1 MIGTTI
7 SHYKILGKLGG
18 GGMGVVYKAQD
29 TKLERI
35 VAIKFLPRH
44 ISANSEERERF
55 KIEAKAAAALNHTN
69 IATIYAIEETDNEMF
84 IVMELIEGIELKEK
98 INPPMSPLGKRGI
111 KGGLPTE
118 EATNIAVQI
127 AQGLQAAHKKGILH
141 RDIKSSNI
149 MITKD
154 GKVKIM
160 DFGLAKI
167 KGGSELTKIGATV
180 GTAAYMSPEQ
190 AKGEEVDQRTDI
202 WSFGVVL
209 YEMLTGI
216 LPFKGEYEQA
226 VIYSVLNDSPAP
238 INTLSQNSLDGIEN
252 VIFKMLEKEPSLR
265 YESIDE
271 LLIDLNRIIND
282 NTETITIAGNK
293 ELKFTQLIKNIF
305 VKDKKQKK
313 IENARLLIPK
323 VKSLTENSKYLEA
336 YELAIQTGKILSKES
351 TLQELMP
358 VISDNLTINSQPKGA
373 SVYLKRFLS
382 EKHESGTDR
391 QYTGVTPIIN
401 LRIARGDYKIE
412 IEKEGYTSVERI
424 ASSSLNRAEAS
435 FGISTDIKIDINL
448 LPAEENPED
457 MVFVPS
463 GKYKLI
469 SWGAPTDLEVQLSD
483 YFIDKYA
490 VSNEQYKSFV
500 NDGGYLTDHYW
511 KYPFVKD
518 GKKVNWEEAMKQL
531 VDRSGLPGP
540 RNWLNQDYPE
550 GKGNH
555 PVTNICWYEA
565 AAYAEYKNKKL
576 STIFEWEKAARNG
589 EYTHFVGMVMPWGLM
604 HPKES
609 DSKRANFNGRG
620 TLEINSNEFGISPF
634 GCYNMAGNVKEWC
647 LNEMAE
653 GYIATGG
660 CWEDPIY
667 VWGDFGA
674 FNGFFE
680 SGSLGFRCA
689 QLSCVSQGNQGA
701 LRIAA
706 DKPTPVYTPVE
717 ESVYKG
723 FLSHF
728 RYDKKNAEAEVIEIQ
743 KKENWIREKVSFAG
757 EGNDR
762 IIAYLYL
769 PLRAQKPFQ
778 CMIFIPGMDVFY
790 SRNLAQEAEWILGP
804 HIKAGRAMFT
814 VVMKGMTERE
824 WEPGYS
830 EPDTNSVEY
839 RNLMVLHSS
848 ELNHG
853 LDYLETRG
861 EINIDKLSYIGFS
874 WGSGSRLIFAG
885 VNNRFKSCVF
895 IGGGIDER
903 GFPILPEVN
912 PINYAPYIKVPKLL
926 LNGKQDEEHIYKTR
940 ALPLYNLLKEPK
952 KIAMVDGGHLP
963 SLEVRVPIINK
974 FLDETFGPV
983 KFT

>member
-1 MIGTTI
+1 MIDKMIGKTI
-7 SHYKILGKLGG
+7 SHFKIIEKLGE
-18 GGMGVVYKAQD
+18 GGMGVVYKAED
-29 TKLERI
+29 SKLERD

-55 KIEAKAAAALNHTN
+55 KIEAKAAAALNHPN
-69 IATIYAIEETDNEMF
+69 IAHIYAIEETDNEMF
-84 IVMELIEGIELKEK
+84 IVMELIEGMELKEK
-98 INPPMSPLGKRGI
+98 IKTG
-111 KGGLPTE
+111 PTNIE

-127 AQGLQAAHKKGILH
+127 AQGLQAAHKKGIIH

-149 MITKD
+149 MITQD

-167 KGGSELTKIGATV
+167 KGGTELTKIGATV

-190 AKGEEVDQRTDI
+190 AKGEVFDQRTDI

-209 YEMLTGI
+209 YEMLTGK
-216 LPFKGEYEQA
+216 LPFKGEYEQS

-238 INTLSQNSLDGIEN
+238 ISTLSQNNPDGIEN
-252 VIFKMLEKEPSLR
+252 VIFKMLEKDPSRR
-265 YESIDE
+265 YESIDDF
-271 LLIDLNRIIND
+271 LIDLNRLIND
-282 NTETITIAGNK
+282 NTERTTITGNK
-293 ELKFTQLIKNIF
+293 ELKFTEFIKNIF
-305 VKDKKQKK
+305 VKDKKHKK
-313 IENARLLIPK
+313 FENARSLIPK
-323 VKSLTENSKYLEA
+323 IKSLADNSNYLKA
-336 YELAIQTGKILSKES
+336 YELAIQTEKFLSKES

-358 VISDNLTINSQPKGA
+358 AISDNLTINSQPKGA
-373 SVYLKRFLS
+373 GVYLKRFSS
-382 EKHESGTDR
+382 EKNKRGNDR
-391 QYTGVTPIIN
+391 QYAGVTPIVN

-435 FGISTDIKIDINL
+435 LGVSTDIKIDINL
-448 LPAEENPED
+448 LPVEENPED
-457 MVFVPS
+457 MVFVPG

-469 SWGAPTDLEVQLSD
+469 SWGAPTDIEVQLDD
-483 YFIDKYA
+483 YYIDKYA
-490 VSNEQYKSFV
+490 VSNEQYKFFV
-500 NDGGYLTDHYW
+500 NDGGYLTDRYW

-518 GKKVNWEEAMKQL
+518 GKQLSWDEAMKQL
-531 VDRSGLPGP
+531 VERAGLPGP

-550 GKGNH
+550 GKGKH

-565 AAYAEYKNKKL
+565 AAYAEYKSKKL
-576 STIFEWEKAARNG
+576 PTIYEWEKAARNG
-589 EYTHFVGMVMPWGLM
+589 EFTHFVGMVMPWGLM

-609 DSKRANFNGRG
+609 GSKRANFNGRS

-647 LNEMAE
+647 FNEMSE
-653 GYIATGG
+653 GYVATSGS
-660 CWEDPIY
+660 WEDPIY
-667 VWGDFGA
+667 MWGDFGE
-674 FNGFFE
+674 FDGFFE
-680 SGSLGFRCA
+680 SGSLGFRCV
-689 QLSCVSQGNQGA
+689 QLSGVSQADQGTM
-701 LRIAA
+701 RIAI
-706 DKPTPVYTPVE
+706 DKPAPVYTPVE

-728 RYDKKNAEAEVIEIQ
+728 RYDKKNLEPEVIEVQ
-743 KKENWIREKVSFAG
+743 KNENWTREKISLAG

-769 PLRAQKPFQ
+769 PLHAQKPFQ
-778 CMIFIPGMDVFY
+778 CMTFIPSIDVFY

-804 HIKAGRAMFT
+804 HVKVGRAMFT
-814 VVMKGMTERE
+814 VVMMGMIERE

-830 EPDTNSVEY
+830 KPDTNSVEY
-839 RNLMVLHSS
+839 RNLMVLHST
-848 ELNHG
+848 ELNRG
-853 LDYLETRG
+853 LDYLETRS
-861 EINIDKLSYIGFS
+861 EINIDELSYIGFS
-874 WGSGSRLIFAG
+874 WGSGSRLVFAG

-903 GFPILPEVN
+903 MLPTLPEVN

-926 LNGKQDEEHIYKTR
+926 LNGKQDEEHLYKTR
-940 ALPLYNLLKEPK
+940 MLPLYNLLREPK
-952 KIAMVDGGHLP
+952 KLAMVDGGHLP

-974 FLDETFGPV
+974 FLDETLGPV
-983 KFT
+983 KFV